1 MILKIGTEEH
11 FKNDI
16 KSHIPKHLS
25 SNMACFDLHNPL
37 FFKTIYKPDSIFDF
51 KIRVAL
57 LINWHKP
64 DLNAEQRIQN
74 LSVKFGG
81 QLFVLF
87 CFDCG
92 FHYFWYLL

>member
-1 MILKIGTEEH
+1 
-11 FKNDI
+11 
-16 KSHIPKHLS
+16 
-25 SNMACFDLHNPL
+25 MACFDLHNLL

-74 LSVKFGG
+74 LPVKFGG
-81 QLFVLF
+81 QLVVLF
-87 CFDCG
+87 CFFASTVVFITFGTYYKHLKASFRNDATTSSYYNTPCK
-92 FHYFWYLL
+92 